1 MLKAPK
7 RFASSNFFIML
18 FLAIIVA
25 LAVMKIAAKVLIP
38 IVVAIL
44 LSCVLAPVANLL
56 NKKLKIPY
64 YLCVVLGL
72 LILILIVFVVGT
84 ILFSSLRTI
93 FAQYPKY
100 EQRFMSIYETIAE
113 MFDLSFDRDLGLAT
127 NLWNQAMVRDFIQ
140 NFALSFSAKAINLV
154 KDILMTFLFM
164 LFFMSEFRNLNE
176 KIELAFADI
185 LPDKIRN
192 VIANVINQIT
202 RYMSVKFYVSLITG
216 VIVYLGC
223 ICVHMDFPIV
233 WAFLAFIMNFIPT
246 IGSILSTVL
255 TSLFALLQFWPS
267 MTEFIVILLVM
278 LGVNM
283 IIGNIIEPKIQ
294 GENLGL
300 SPFVIII
307 SLSIWGWIWGF
318 VGMILAVPIMV
329 VVKII
334 CENVDMLSPI
344 SILLGNYS
352 REKASMEK
360 QNAEKTENENEAE
373 TAEEPD
379 FEACCE
385 NIENTPN
392 IAAAEKAAVAE
403 ANTADAAQNT
413 AEN

>member
-7 RFASSNFFIML
+7 RFASSNFFLML

-25 LAVMKIAAKVLIP
+25 LAVMKIAAKVLMP
-38 IVVAIL
+38 IVVAML
-44 LSCVLAPVANLL
+44 LSCVLAPIASLL

-64 YLCVVLGL
+64 YLCVFLGL

-93 FAQYPKY
+93 INQYPKY
-100 EQRFMSIYETIAE
+100 EQRFMSIYEYLAQ
-113 MFDLSFDRDLGLAT
+113 MFDLSFDRNLGLAT
-127 NLWNQAMVRDFIQ
+127 NLWNQAMIRDFVQ
-140 NFALSFSAKAINLV
+140 NFALSFSAKAINLG

-164 LFFMSEFRNLNE
+164 LFFMSEFRNLNA

-185 LPDKIRN
+185 LPNKIRN
-192 VIANVINQIT
+192 VISNVINQIT

-216 VIVYLGC
+216 IIVYLGC
-223 ICVHMDFPIV
+223 LCVHMDFPIV
-233 WAFLAFIMNFIPT
+233 WGFLAFVMNFIPT

-255 TSLFALLQFWPS
+255 TSLFALLQFWPNLS
-267 MTEFIVILLVM
+267 EFIIVLLVM

-334 CENVDMLSPI
+334 CENVDVLNPI
-344 SILLGNYS
+344 SVLLGNYA

-360 QNAEKTENENEAE
+360 FNAEKAENPAEAAPGNEAE
-373 TAEEPD
+373 DQPEKTAGTEEREQAAQP
-379 FEACCE
+379 EE
-385 NIENTPN
+385 TP
-392 IAAAEKAAVAE
+392 E
-403 ANTADAAQNT
+403 TAD
-413 AEN
+413 EK

>member
-1 MLKAPK
+1 METVFNVILYSFICVYAI
-7 RFASSNFFIML
+7 FFIV
-18 FLAIIVA
+18 F
-25 LAVMKIAAKVLIP
+25 
-38 IVVAIL
+38 
-44 LSCVLAPVANLL
+44 LL
-56 NKKLKIPY
+56 NKKPLKILNIITIILLLIY
-64 YLCVVLGL
+64 IILRLCILPIKIKNYQALSDFGL
-72 LILILIVFVVGT
+72 YFSSGILILILIVFVVGT

-185 LPDKIRN
+185 LPDKIRD

-352 REKASMEK
+352 REKASME
-360 QNAEKTENENEAE
+360 NY
-373 TAEEPD
+373 
-379 FEACCE
+379 CS
-385 NIENTPN
+385 
-392 IAAAEKAAVAE
+392 
-403 ANTADAAQNT
+403 
-413 AEN
+413 